1 MVGFGSQTMM
11 ISGASSGIGAACA
24 ELLAPSGPRLILL
37 ARRAERL
44 ESIKA
49 ACLKSGASA
58 VLPVTTDVR
67 QPFSLDQL
75 PEGWRSIDVLINNA
89 GLSRGLHK
97 LYEGEVNDW
106 EEMIDTNIKG
116 LLYLTRAIVPGMVER
131 GRGHVVN
138 IGSIAG
144 HQTYPAGNVYCGTKA
159 AVRAISEGL
168 KIDLLGTPVRV
179 TNIDPGMVETEFSE
193 VRFHGDREKATKVYD
208 GVTPLRAIDVAET
221 ILFALTRPA
230 HVNISEILLVP
241 TDQATPTLVYRRPTD
256 SEGGYAVIEDV
267 GNTDGNDQQV
277 VRGTRI
283 AIDSPALD

>member
-1 MVGFGSQTMM
+1 MVDFSSQTIL

-24 ELLAPSGPRLILL
+24 ELLAPRGPRLILL
-37 ARRAERL
+37 ARRADRL
-44 ESIKA
+44 AEIQASCLSLGA
-49 ACLKSGASA
+49 AA
-58 VLPVTTDVR
+58 VLAVTLDVR
-67 QPFSLDQL
+67 QPFRLDRL
-75 PEGWRSIDVLINNA
+75 PEEWRSIDILVNNA

-97 LYEGEVNDW
+97 LYEGEVDDW

-168 KIDLLGTPVRV
+168 KIDLLGTLVRV
-179 TNIDPGMVETEFSE
+179 TSIDPGMVDTEFSA
-193 VRFHGDREKATKVYD
+193 VRFHGDKEKAARVYD
-208 GVTPLRAIDVAET
+208 GVVPLRAIDVAET
-221 ILFALTRPA
+221 ILFALSRPA

-241 TDQATPTLVYRRPTD
+241 TDQATPTLVHRR
-256 SEGGYAVIEDV
+256 S
-267 GNTDGNDQQV
+267 
-277 VRGTRI
+277 
-283 AIDSPALD
+283 L